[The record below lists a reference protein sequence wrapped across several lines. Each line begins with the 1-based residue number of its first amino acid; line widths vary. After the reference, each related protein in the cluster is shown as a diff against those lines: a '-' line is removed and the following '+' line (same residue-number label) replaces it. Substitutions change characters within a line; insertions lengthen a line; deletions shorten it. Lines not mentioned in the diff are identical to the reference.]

1 MKKAFTLIELLVVI
15 GILAI
20 LMGVLIA
27 TTSGGT
33 DAARAARCLT
43 NMRSLATAC
52 NTRAAAH
59 NSYPLA
65 GSAEVRNINLNGGT
79 GGNRQTFKEA
89 KGWISWN
96 SRGSYSGGSSSSH
109 VSSLSWFT
117 SAYCEDVETRLYAL
131 TNGAI
136 WSTVSGNTDLFVCPA
151 HRKTLKNKKPLWSYV
166 MNERFG
172 YDDSLGSRAKIYWPG
187 VEYGKLGRADRILM
201 FGELQFAANDKL
213 EVNTDPSAGIKN
225 DCTLQYKHHEAIG
238 CNHPSGKRGLC
249 AHVAFADGHVE
260 KLAIPARR
268 DGDGW
273 ALLVSRGDIEDLTE
287 WLCQGK
293 DVSYNG
299 SKYEKLQD

>member
-1 MKKAFTLIELLVVI
+1 MKKAFTLVELLVVI

-27 TTSGGT
+27 TIGNGT
-33 DAARAARCLT
+33 ESARAARCLT

-52 NTRAAAH
+52 STYAAAH
-59 NSYPLA
+59 NSYPIA
-65 GSAEVRNINLNGGT
+65 GSVEKRDIASLSGGVSYKYT
-79 GGNRQTFKEA
+79 ELQ
-89 KGWISWN
+89 GWISWN
-96 SRGSYSGGSSSSH
+96 SRGSYSRGGSSSH

-151 HRKTLKNKKPLWSYV
+151 HRKAFKHKKPLWSYV

-172 YDDSLGSRAKIYWPG
+172 YDDSLGSRAKG
-187 VEYGKLGRADRILM
+187 ARYGGIGFDDLDRADRTLM

>member
-1 MKKAFTLIELLVVI
+1 MKKAFTLVELLVVI

-20 LMGVLIA
+20 LMGVLVA
-27 TTSGGT
+27 TIGNGT
-33 DAARAARCLT
+33 ESARAARCLT

-52 NTRAAAH
+52 NTVAAAH
-59 NSYPLA
+59 DHYPLA
-65 GSAEVRNINLNGGT
+65 GSLEVKKINLSGGS
-79 GGNRQTFKEA
+79 GDSKRFYEEA

-96 SRGSYSGGSSSSH
+96 SRGSYTGGRSTSH

-117 SAYCEDVETRLYAL
+117 SAYCEDLETREYAL
-131 TNGAI
+131 TNGTI
-136 WSTVSGNTDLFVCPA
+136 WSAISGNTDLYVCPS
-151 HRKTLKNKKPLWSYV
+151 HRKALRHKNPLWSYV

-172 YDDSLGSRAKIYWPG
+172 YDDTLGSNGKMNWPG
-187 VEYGKLGRADRILM
+187 VWYGKLGRADRTLM
-201 FGELQFAANDKL
+201 FAELQFAANDKL
-213 EVNTDPSAGIKN
+213 EVNTDPSAGIKY
-225 DCTLQYKHHEAIG
+225 DCTLQYKHKEMLG
-238 CNHPSGKRGLC
+238 CNHASGKRGLC

>member
-20 LMGVLIA
+20 LMGVLVA
-27 TTSGGT
+27 TIGNGT
-33 DAARAARCLT
+33 EAARAARCLT

-52 NTRAAAH
+52 NTVAAARDY
-59 NSYPLA
+59 YPFA
-65 GSAEVRNINLNGGT
+65 GSLEIKKINLSGGS
-79 GGNRQTFKEA
+79 GDSNRFFEEA

-96 SRGSYSGGSSSSH
+96 SRGSYTGGRSTSH

-117 SAYCEDVETRLYAL
+117 SAYCDDVETRQYAL
-131 TNGAI
+131 TNGMI
-136 WSTVSGNTDLFVCPA
+136 WSAVSGNTDLYVCPS
-151 HRKTLKNKKPLWSYV
+151 HRKALRHKNPLWSYV

-172 YDDSLGSRAKIYWPG
+172 YDDTLGSNGKMNWPG
-187 VEYGKLGRADRILM
+187 VWYGKLGRADRTLM
-201 FGELQFAANDKL
+201 FGELQFAPNDKL

-225 DCTLQYKHHEAIG
+225 DCTLQYKHNETLG

-268 DGDGW
+268 NKDSW
-273 ALLVSRGDIEDLTE
+273 SLLVSRGDIEDLTE
-287 WLCQGK
+287 WLCQGN

-299 SKYEKLQD
+299 SKYEKLNN

>member
-1 MKKAFTLIELLVVI
+1 MKKAFTLVELLVVI

-20 LMGVLIA
+20 LMGVLVA
-27 TTSGGT
+27 TIGNGT
-33 DAARAARCLT
+33 ESARAARCLT

-52 NTRAAAH
+52 NTVAAAH
-59 NSYPLA
+59 DHYPLA
-65 GSAEVRNINLNGGT
+65 GSLEVKKINLSGGS
-79 GGNRQTFKEA
+79 GDSKRFYEEA

-96 SRGSYSGGSSSSH
+96 SRGSYTGGRSTSH

-117 SAYCEDVETRLYAL
+117 SAYCEDLETREYAL
-131 TNGAI
+131 TNGTI
-136 WSTVSGNTDLFVCPA
+136 WSAISGNTDLYVCPS
-151 HRKTLKNKKPLWSYV
+151 HRKALRHKNPLWSYV

-172 YDDSLGSRAKIYWPG
+172 YDDTLGSNGKMNWPG
-187 VEYGKLGRADRILM
+187 VWYGKLGRADRTLM
-201 FGELQFAANDKL
+201 FAELQFAANDKL

-225 DCTLQYKHHEAIG
+225 DCTLQYKHKEMLG
-238 CNHPSGKRGLC
+238 CNHASGKRGLC

-287 WLCQGK
+287 
-293 DVSYNG
+293 
-299 SKYEKLQD
+299 